1 MDKSDQIIEMLGEIK
16 SKLDE
21 HSQILQEH
29 SQILGEHSQI
39 LGEHSQTLENHGSQ
53 LKEHGQILTAL
64 RAGQD
69 HLKAEMDGMK
79 LANAKEFGEVKEQIN
94 TIAIN
99 QEILRNDTWTNKV
112 DIHRI
117 KKTMGM
123 A

>member
-1 MDKSDQIIEMLGEIK
+1 MLDKSDQIIDMLGK
-16 SKLDE
+16 VMSKLD
-21 HSQILQEH
+21 
-29 SQILGEHSQI
+29 
-39 LGEHSQTLENHGSQ
+39 EHSQTLENHGSQ